1 MKVLSTL
8 LRADCGTIT
17 VNGYD
22 VATEAAHVRESTSLT
37 GQL

>member
-8 LRADCGTIT
+8 LRADVGTIT

-22 VATEAAHVRESTSLT
+22 VATEAAHVRESISLT
-37 GQL
+37 GQF